1 MSNKLPKAYNPKEVE
16 DKIYKLWEKSGF
28 FNPDNLPI
36 PKTLTPKPFSMAMP
50 LPNVTGELHLGHSVT
65 MTVEDLL
72 TRFKRMQGYKALWTP
87 GTDHAGIATQVM
99 VEKELAK
106 EGKTKWDLGQE
117 KFIKRVW
124 KYKEGSEKKILS
136 QIKKMGASCD
146 WSRYHFTLD
155 ENLCQAV
162 NEAFVKLY
170 NDGLIYQGERIIN
183 WCPRC
188 STVLSDLE
196 VEYKE
201 EKGKLWY
208 IRYPITQTKFIVVAT
223 TRPETMLGDTAVAV
237 NPKDKRYKK
246 LVGKKVILP
255 IMNREIPIIQD
266 YRVDPEFGT
275 GAVKIT
281 PAHDPLDWEIGQEHK
296 LAAPQVI
303 GKDGKMT
310 EEAKEYAGLSIFKA
324 REEIVERLNKEGLL
338 EKTEDY
344 LHSVGHCYRCGK
356 TIEPLISK
364 QWFVKIKPLAKKAIE
379 AVKKG
384 KIKIIPKRFE
394 KVYFNW
400 MENIKDWCIS
410 RQIWWG
416 HRLPVWYKQKKIAV
430 GKRPKGKGWI
440 QDPDT
445 LDTWFSSSLWT
456 FSTLGW
462 PKKTKDL
469 KFFHPTSVM
478 ETGWDILFF
487 WVARMI
493 MMSLYLLNEVPFKTV
508 YLHGLVLD
516 PKTGEKMSKTKGT
529 GLDPSTLIEKYGT
542 DALRMS
548 LILGTTA
555 GQDFKLY
562 EEKIAGYRN
571 FGNKLWNIARYIF
584 GTLETHVDKSLALL
598 RKKPI
603 SLADRWILSRL
614 NRLVKSVTNDL
625 ENFRLG
631 KAGEDLYEFVWHE
644 FADWY
649 LEISKLQKKSFAFY
663 VLSSVLRLLH
673 PFMPFITEEIWQKI
687 CGLGSGRACSTLG
700 VEPLMIQPWPISVKK
715 FINTKAEKEFKIIQD
730 IIVGIRN
737 AKVRY
742 KIEPAK
748 FIKAYAIT
756 KTKEKLLKEQKE
768 IIERLARIEL
778 EVRSKKV
785 KIKKAITLH
794 ISGIDIV
801 LTLME

>member
-1 MSNKLPKAYNPKEVE
+1 MPTKLPKAYNPKEVE
-16 DKIYKLWEKSGF
+16 DKIYKLWGESGYF
-28 FNPDNLPI
+28 SPDNLPLT
-36 PKTLTPKPFSMAMP
+36 KTAKSHSIAMP

-65 MTVEDLL
+65 MTIEDLL
-72 TRFKRMQGYKALWTP
+72 TRFRRMQGYKALWIP

-106 EGKTKWDLGQE
+106 EGKTRWDLGRE
-117 KFIKRVW
+117 KFLKRVW
-124 KYKEGSEKKILS
+124 KYKEKSEKKIIS
-136 QIKKMGASCD
+136 QIKQMGASCD

-155 ENLCQAV
+155 EDLSKAV
-162 NEAFVKLY
+162 NQAFVKLY
-170 NDGLIYQGERIIN
+170 KDGLIYKGERIIN

-188 STVLSDLE
+188 QTVLSDLE
-196 VEYKE
+196 VTYKE

-208 IRYPITQTKFIVVAT
+208 IKYPLKIQNSKLKTIIVAT

-246 LVGKKVILP
+246 LLNKKIVLP
-255 IMNREIPIIQD
+255 LMKREIPIIQD
-266 YRVDPEFGT
+266 FRVDPEFGT
-275 GAVKIT
+275 GAVKVT
-281 PAHDPLDWEIGQEHK
+281 PAHDATDFEIGQEHN
-296 LAAPQVI
+296 LETIQVI

-310 EEAKEYAGLSIFKA
+310 KKAGKFSSFSISKA
-324 REEIVERLNKEGLL
+324 REKIIEELKKQGLL

-344 LHSVGHCYRCGK
+344 THSVGHCYRCGR
-356 TIEPLISK
+356 TLESLISK

-379 AVKKG
+379 AVKKS

-400 MENIKDWCIS
+400 MKNIKDWCIS

-416 HRLPVWYKQKKIAV
+416 HRLPVWHKNKKLAV
-430 GKRPKGKGWI
+430 GKKPKGKGWV
-440 QDPDT
+440 QETDT

-462 PKKTKDL
+462 PKKTADL
-469 KFFHPTSVM
+469 SHFHPASVM

-493 MMSLYLLNEVPFKTV
+493 MMSLYLLDEIPFKTV

-529 GLDPSTLIEKYGT
+529 GLDPLILIDKYGT

-548 LILGTTA
+548 LVLGTTA
-555 GQDFKLY
+555 GQDFRLY

-584 GTLETHVDKSLALL
+584 GTMETHVDKSLALL
-598 RKKPI
+598 RKKPV
-603 SLADRWILSRL
+603 SLADKWILSRL
-614 NRLVKSVTNDL
+614 NKLVASVTNDL
-625 ENFRLG
+625 EKFRLG

-649 LEISKLQKKSFAFY
+649 LEISKLQKKSFGFY
-663 VLSSVLRLLH
+663 ILSSVLRLLH

-687 CGLGSGRACSTLG
+687 CKVGAARTCPTLG
-700 VEPLMIQPWPISVKK
+700 VEPLMIQPWPKPVKK
-715 FINTKAEKEFKIIQD
+715 FINAKAEKEFKTIQD
-730 IIVGIRN
+730 IIIGIRN
-737 AKVRY
+737 ARAKH

-748 FIKAYAIT
+748 FIETYAVT
-756 KTKEKLLKEQKE
+756 KTKRKLLDEQKE
-768 IIERLARIEL
+768 IIERLARVKL
-778 EVRSKKV
+778 EVRSKKSRV
-785 KIKKAITLH
+785 KKAIAFH
-794 ISGIDIV
+794 INKIDIIC
-801 LTLME
+801 LL